1 MERFNRTLHG
11 YDPVE
16 VNDFLDNIISQVEK
30 IIEASKQKD
39 VYIESLKK
47 ELSTIDDLKARLEHY
62 ERMEE
67 NLSRTIELVQK
78 TSDQIRVSATK
89 EGELIVENARRN
101 ADRIVNNALLKAEQ
115 TEREATMLRR
125 NINVF
130 KNKLR
135 DALEQQLEMVNDIEK
150 IDF

>member
-1 MERFNRTLHG
+1 MDRFNRALHG

-78 TSDQIRVSATK
+78 TSDQIRVSSTK